1 MKNFDW
7 QSNFDLGFGN
17 MRSSAFDRFTQM
29 LQSSNRMAE
38 MMSGFER
45 VNYSSAFLQNVVSIQ
60 ESFQRIAEIS
70 NVFAN
75 SVSSAMQLSLDIS
88 NMSQSMKNAWI
99 ERISEIASLQ
109 PAYQD
114 LSEMILNAASV
125 IERAAQYIPEADK
138 QGFEPVMETIP
149 EGQISSDKEF
159 TLDRIF
165 TVISILIALYSAIVQ
180 SLPNEQLDRLIAQ
193 NDIII
198 SQQAELIELNQEDQ
212 ELHEVLTDLKDS
224 INSLTDEVNAL
235 RDEIE
240 NLNDLPDS
248 SDTSE
253 IEYPQKQDADAEKQ
267 DGDL

>member
-1 MKNFDW
+1 
-7 QSNFDLGFGN
+7 
-17 MRSSAFDRFTQM
+17 
-29 LQSSNRMAE
+29 
-38 MMSGFER
+38 
-45 VNYSSAFLQNVVSIQ
+45 
-60 ESFQRIAEIS
+60 
-70 NVFAN
+70 
-75 SVSSAMQLSLDIS
+75 
-88 NMSQSMKNAWI
+88 
-99 ERISEIASLQ
+99 
-109 PAYQD
+109 
-114 LSEMILNAASV
+114 
-125 IERAAQYIPEADK
+125 
-138 QGFEPVMETIP
+138 METIP